1 MNCIAHSEITGPAR
15 TECEQASKQASR
27 PSHTSRRG
35 AAIVL
40 TADFNGPKSYLPVH
54 LRLSLCE
61 LKNVKV
67 EKVAIFG
74 LDT

>member
-15 TECEQASKQASR
+15 TECEQASKQAIT
-27 PSHTSRRG
+27 HVASRRA